1 MATYLIIGR
10 DGTDENA
17 LERRM
22 ANRPDHL
29 AGAQA
34 LKANGNYI
42 LGGAM
47 LTEDGKMKG
56 SAMVVS
62 FDDPADLQAW
72 LDREPYISGQVWG
85 SYEVIPFKIADV

>member
-22 ANRPDHL
+22 SHRSDHL
-29 AGAQA
+29 AGAKA
-34 LKANGNYI
+34 LKEGGHFI

-47 LTEDGKMKG
+47 LTEDGQMKG
-56 SAMVVS
+56 SALVVS
-62 FDDPADLQAW
+62 FEDPADLNAW
-72 LDREPYISGQVWG
+72 LDQEPYIAGKVWA
-85 SYEVIPFKIADV
+85 SYEVFPFKIADV